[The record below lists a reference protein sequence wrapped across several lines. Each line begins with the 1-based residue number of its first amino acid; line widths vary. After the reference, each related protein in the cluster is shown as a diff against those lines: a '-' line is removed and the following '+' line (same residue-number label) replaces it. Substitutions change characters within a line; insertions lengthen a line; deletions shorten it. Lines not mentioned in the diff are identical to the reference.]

1 MKMSETAFRCGKCD
15 GKGVLLI
22 DINPDGDKTSGG
34 SYIEM
39 PCDFCSGRGIV
50 TKSQLITAPVDKR
63 YEPDQFLP
71 IPLPGAFRV
80 YIGGDLFDR
89 KMSSRQLF
97 KLAQK
102 ALDMAMETQQ
112 FERERDE
119 AGSNQA

>member
-1 MKMSETAFRCGKCD
+1 MSETAFKCGRCG

-22 DINPDGDKTSGG
+22 DINPDGDKENGA
-34 SYIEM
+34 SYIET
-39 PCDFCSGRGIV
+39 PCDFCNGRRV
-50 TKSQLITAPVDKR
+50 LTKAQLITAPVDKR
-63 YEPDQFLP
+63 FEPDQFLP

-80 YIGGDLFDR
+80 YIGGDIFDR

-119 AGSNQA
+119 ASSDKA